1 MLRLYTQFPQLL
13 TEYFEL
19 LPQIM
24 FLASLVDIT
33 FRQLGFDVPPFNI
46 TEVLPFMYE
55 GIIVAF
61 NGVRK

>member
-1 MLRLYTQFPQLL
+1 MLKLYTQFPQLL
-13 TEYFEL
+13 TENFEL

-24 FLASLVDIT
+24 FLASLVNIT

-46 TEVLPFMYE
+46 TEVLPVMYE

>member
-24 FLASLVDIT
+24 FLASLVNIT
-33 FRQLGFDVPPFNI
+33 FRQLGFDVPSFNI
-46 TEVLPFMYE
+46 TEVLPVMYE